1 MTEDKKAIKKS
12 TKYKNKV
19 RFNLNNEKESDSES
33 IYCDMFES
41 DHLLFDEIKFKSN
54 NNEQKTKSCN
64 LPTANESDDS
74 ILKVYLEN
82 QVVKSFKYDQNTCVK
97 DVLNCLKD
105 KLCINYI
112 NFYGLVLKLN
122 NHNCV
127 SSFIVLEETR
137 QLCKLKEQYGNDLNY
152 LCMFRFLFVPSNYQF
167 IISNDEIS
175 FNYLYEQSCND
186 VLNERYG
193 NEIKYEIILHLA
205 TLSILHDNINNF
217 PLTDLKNLK

>member
-1 MTEDKKAIKKS
+1 
-12 TKYKNKV
+12 
-19 RFNLNNEKESDSES
+19 
-33 IYCDMFES
+33 MFES

-54 NNEQKTKSCN
+54 NNEQKTKSSK
-64 LPTANESDDS
+64 LPATNESDDS

-127 SSFIVLEETR
+127 CV
-137 QLCKLKEQYGNDLNY
+137 YV
-152 LCMFRFLFVPSNYQF
+152 FVY
-167 IISNDEIS
+167 
-175 FNYLYEQSCND
+175 
-186 VLNERYG
+186 V
-193 NEIKYEIILHLA
+193 
-205 TLSILHDNINNF
+205 
-217 PLTDLKNLK
+217 